1 MSHLTNALRAASA
14 AAVIGGF
21 ACLGTA
27 TANADDPNVD
37 TLASTL
43 SKGYSLSNCIVEDP
57 APGGTLAAI
66 SCQESPDPNGPVK
79 ATYLLYNN
87 PEDLSASFKN
97 SIKDVETTACGD
109 SGKSPTTWRQ
119 GNAQSPAGQ
128 VACGTYQGAAEIIWT
143 TDAKNVL
150 SYVKGH
156 NTDVQAL
163 YQWWR
168 TNG

>member
-1 MSHLTNALRAASA
+1 MSHLTTALRAASA
-14 AAVIGGF
+14 AAALGSF
-21 ACLGTA
+21 ACLSAA
-27 TANADDPNVD
+27 TANADPNE
-37 TLASTL
+37 TLTSSL

-57 APGGTLAAI
+57 APAGTLAAI
-66 SCQESPDPNGPVK
+66 SCQENTDPSGPVK

-87 PEDLSASFKN
+87 ADDLSSSFSN
-97 SIKDVETTACGD
+97 SIKDVELTSCGD

-119 GNAQSPAGQ
+119 GQTQAAAGK

-150 SYVKGH
+150 SYIKGH
-156 NTDVQAL
+156 DTNVANL
-163 YQWWR
+163 YGWWR